1 MANSIVFRRITNSDN
16 IAIAKVIRAA
26 LEEYGENKPGTVYT
40 DPTTD
45 HLFELFQCEKSIYF
59 VAINEGEIIGGCGI
73 FPTQGL
79 PNGYGE
85 LVKLYLE
92 KDHRGKGIGKSLMEK
107 SIAWAKENGYTNL
120 YLESI
125 PALNKA
131 VVLYEKVGFQKIDHR
146 LGDSGHFACNL
157 WMTIKL

>member
-1 MANSIVFRRITNSDN
+1 MANSIVFRRTTNSDN

-45 HLFELFQCEKSIYF
+45 HLFELFQREKSIYF

-79 PNGYGE
+79 PSGYGE
-85 LVKLYLE
+85 LVKLYLV